1 MIRTVT
7 GRLPG
12 DEAPKVSGTIS
23 IPASKSHTIRALLI
37 AAFATGESRLRRPL
51 LSRDSISCRQ
61 AVEALGA
68 KVTDDGPDWVV
79 QGFGSRPKPPGM
91 PSSNSAS
98 RPILPPVTIDV
109 GNSGTT
115 LYLAAA
121 LAALSETPVRFDG
134 DQQIRRRSATPL
146 LAAGGT
152 ASNLGRP
159 ASAVGSASTDGNAL
173 SPECSDNASVPLGGG
188 NALNL
193 SASEVTTIRINTLN
207 EAPYV
212 GITLDWLDS
221 AGIRYEIVGNFLPGG
236 HSGNRGY
243 FDSGRSGLQ

>member
-1 MIRTVT
+1 MNRTVT

-12 DEAPKVSGTIS
+12 EKPPKVSGTIS

-37 AAFATGESRLRRPL
+37 AAFASGESRLRRPL
-51 LSRDSISCRQ
+51 LSRDSISCRR
-61 AVEALGA
+61 AVEVLGA
-68 KVTDDGPDWVV
+68 KVTDDSPDWVV

-98 RPILPPVTIDV
+98 RPKPPHPEAESAAGEALSPPGKPSPAVGAPVTINV

-146 LAAGGT
+146 LLHGERSPESGYRYGGLPGESVPFGP
-152 ASNLGRP
+152 ASGRP
-159 ASAVGSASTDGNAL
+159 
-173 SPECSDNASVPLGGG
+173 
-188 NALNL
+188 LNI
-193 SASEVTTIRINTLN
+193 VTR
-207 EAPYV
+207 
-212 GITLDWLDS
+212 
-221 AGIRYEIVGNFLPGG
+221 
-236 HSGNRGY
+236 RGKCLT
-243 FDSGRSGLQ
+243 RWVR